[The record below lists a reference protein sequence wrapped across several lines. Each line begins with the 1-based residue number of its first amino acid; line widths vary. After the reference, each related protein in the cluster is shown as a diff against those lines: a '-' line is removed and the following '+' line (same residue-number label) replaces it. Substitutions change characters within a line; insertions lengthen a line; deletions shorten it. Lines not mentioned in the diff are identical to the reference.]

1 MPKRIAFLG
10 PAGTFTE
17 EAALQYAPGADFQAF
32 PSIPAVAL
40 AVQTGSAQEGI
51 VPIENSL
58 EGSVT
63 DTLDI
68 LINERIF
75 INREL
80 VLPIEHCLLFQPGVK
95 ASDIKIIYSHPQ
107 ALAQCR
113 RFLERCFPTADLIA
127 SFSTAAA
134 VLDAKESSS
143 TAAAI
148 APKRTSELYN
158 VEVFAEGIQDNN
170 ANATRFVVLA
180 DTDHPPTGQDKTSFC
195 LSFHEDR
202 PGLLYSTMGEF
213 AIRNINLVK
222 IESRPTKQSLGQYI
236 FLIDCE
242 GHRKTSPLKETIE
255 TLQPKTSMLKI
266 FGSYPSWEAI

>member
-1 MPKRIAFLG
+1 MPNRIAFLG

-17 EAALQYAPGADFQAF
+17 EAALQYAPTADFQAF
-32 PSIPAVAL
+32 PSIPAVAQ
-40 AVQTGSAQEGI
+40 AVQSGSVQEGI

-75 INREL
+75 IRREL
-80 VLPIEHCLLFQPGVK
+80 VLPIEHCLLIQPGVK

-113 RFLERCFPTADLIA
+113 RFLERRFPTANLVA

-134 VLDAKESSS
+134 VYDAKESSS

-148 APKRTSELYN
+148 APKRASHLYN
-158 VEVFAEGIQDNN
+158 VEVFAEGIQDNS

-180 DTDHPPTGQDKTSFC
+180 DTDHAPTGHDKTSFC
-195 LSFHEDR
+195 LSFSEDK
-202 PGLLYSTMGEF
+202 PGLLYSIIGEF
-213 AIRNINLVK
+213 ALTNINLVK

-242 GHRKTSPLKETIE
+242 GHRETSPLKEAIE
-255 TLQPKTSMLKI
+255 TLLTKTSMLKI
-266 FGSYPSWEAI
+266 FGSYPSWAAL